1 MKQLVEQ
8 YIDNLR
14 EQVNSL
20 LEQEAVAAYNQ
31 TQVMLLTKLQLITE
45 LEKYKYTVMSDE
57 EKQQLMQSLC
67 SYDSVVVSSDKYTKV
82 ELTDTTITKLANAIR
97 EVL

>member
-14 EQVNSL
+14 EEVNSL

-57 EKQQLMQSLC
+57 EKQQLIQSLC
-67 SYDSVVVSSDKYTKV
+67 SYDNV
-82 ELTDTTITKLANAIR
+82 IR
-97 EVL
+97 LN

>member
-57 EKQQLMQSLC
+57 EKQQLM
-67 SYDSVVVSSDKYTKV
+67 
-82 ELTDTTITKLANAIR
+82 
-97 EVL
+97 

>member
-14 EQVNSL
+14 EQVNSF

-67 SYDSVVVSSDKYTKV
+67 SYDSVVKYTKV
-82 ELTDTTITKLANAIR
+82 ELTDTTITNAIR
-97 EVL
+97 EVM